1 METNKTFTIIKPGA
15 VANDNLGAII
25 GMINEEGFKIVSM
38 KFTRLSKEEAKDF
51 YSVHKDR
58 PFYEELTDFMS
69 SGPIVAA
76 ILKKENAVEN
86 FRKFIGDTNPENA
99 AEGTIR
105 KLYAQSMS
113 KNAIHGSDS
122 NENAYIEGSFFFSK
136 REQFE

>member
-15 VANDNLGAII
+15 VSNDHTGAII
-25 GMINEEGFKIVSM
+25 GMINEAGFTIVSM
-38 KFTRLSKEEAKDF
+38 KFTRLSKEEAMDF
-51 YSVHKDR
+51 YSMHKDR
-58 PFYEELTDFMS
+58 PFYDELTSFMS

-76 ILKKENAVEN
+76 ILKKDNAVN
-86 FRKFIGDTNPENA
+86 DFRKFIGDTNPDNA

-122 NENAYIEGSFFFSK
+122 NDNALIEGSFFFSK

>member
-86 FRKFIGDTNPENA
+86 FRKFIGDTNPANA